1 MKPDIAFILG
11 LAKVFLFCNK
21 MMHSLDK
28 NINPLMRYCAEQCL
42 LTITMLVQ
50 TYFISEQKHVY
61 NIENMIQ

>member
-21 MMHSLDK
+21 VMHSLDK

-42 LTITMLVQ
+42 LTLPCLFKHILFQSKSMYIT
-50 TYFISEQKHVY
+50 
-61 NIENMIQ
+61 